1 MQDCIANYVCN
12 EEKSSSISS
21 TDSGIAIETMDTN
34 CEGNKSDQQ
43 KKSPTLSIRSTV
55 ISINSI
61 ESSVLDSDSDEENLD
76 GLIVKKLGETTTPET
91 PDLNLLKTAATP
103 GVILSQIVEN
113 GIPSGGII
121 AQNTN
126 QRAQIGSVV
135 VDRSNEVTFGDKNY
149 FQGPVTIK
157 QFVVDSSLKINNG
170 KEGGNV
176 NHGYDLEADGVH
188 SSKYIMCFRWKT
200 LILRDLKNWI
210 VRGEYVLRYLLDI
223 HIVCD
228 YEKLPTVG

>member
-1 MQDCIANYVCN
+1 MQECIDHYNVCN
-12 EEKSSSISS
+12 EGKSSSISS
-21 TDSGIAIETMDTN
+21 TDSGIAIETMHNN
-34 CEGNKSDQQ
+34 CEELGNKLSD
-43 KKSPTLSIRSTV
+43 KPKESPTLSIRSTV

-61 ESSVLDSDSDEENLD
+61 ESSVYDSDSDEENVD
-76 GLIVKKLGETTTPET
+76 GLIVKKLGETTSEN
-91 PDLNLLKTAATP
+91 PDTNLLKSAATP

-113 GIPSGGII
+113 GLPSGGII

-170 KEGGNV
+170 EKGGNV
-176 NHGYDLEADGVH
+176 NHGYETDGVH
-188 SSKYIMCFRWKT
+188 SSKYITRRMHLFDFENAYLNRLEKLDCERC
-200 LILRDLKNWI
+200 L
-210 VRGEYVLRYLLDI
+210 YVLRCCL
-223 HIVCD
+223 
-228 YEKLPTVG
+228 